1 MAAGEDATMT
11 RANEPEAGAQVRE
24 LLAERTSTN
33 AGEWHLVFKARLGM
47 KAAFDVLAERAKAS
61 EATCADAFAAAGE
74 ASHNGG
80 IGAAADPSATVSPK
94 NEVVTQLF
102 TCCTAVDPIT
112 AAGLVPVFGDID
124 PDTLALSVDGLP
136 VGEKTCAVML
146 QHTCG
151 LMSAKDA
158 ALAEAARRAGALVLE
173 DCAHCVGRMAT
184 GADGKPL
191 ADLSFHSF
199 GVEKMLP
206 THFGGAVWVS
216 PEFAKTEVGALVTAK
231 LEGLPQIDARLAK
244 AARSYLNQMRLLNHM
259 PANLAHGL
267 RKRLTETG
275 KLEPAVAPCEL
286 AGAVSGEPA
295 VPDAWVCETA
305 LGAFRGLDANEQ
317 VRSAA
322 VAAYADALRDVPGV
336 TVPAAALAADA
347 GPLLRFP
354 VFVGSTE
361 LAETVIADVCR
372 AGYYAVAWY
381 RKPLFPGVT
390 DEAAFGLGEGYGCWP
405 ATMRACEGAV
415 SLPTDVTPDEARSI
429 AATVVGVAG

>member
-1 MAAGEDATMT
+1 MA
-11 RANEPEAGAQVRE
+11 RANEPEAGAKVRE
-24 LLAERTSTN
+24 LLAERTNTN
-33 AGEWHLVFKARLGM
+33 AGEWYLVFKARLGM
-47 KAAFDVLAERAKAS
+47 KVAFDVLAERAKAGESAVSGTAAPAGDASRDGVTTAAS
-61 EATCADAFAAAGE
+61 EPC
-74 ASHNGG
+74 
-80 IGAAADPSATVSPK
+80 PSVSPR

-151 LMSAKDA
+151 LMPVADA
-158 ALAEAARRAGALVLE
+158 SLVKAARQAGALVLE

-184 GADGKPL
+184 GADGRPL

-216 PEFAKTEVGALVTAK
+216 PEFAKTEAGALVTAR
-231 LEGLPQIDARLAK
+231 LEGLPQIGARLAK

-275 KLEPAVAPCEL
+275 KLEPAVAPREL

-295 VPDAWVCETA
+295 TPDAWVCETA
-305 LGAFRGLDANEQ
+305 LRALRGLDANER
-317 VRSAA
+317 VRVAA
-322 VAAYADALRDVPGV
+322 VAAYAEALRDVPGV
-336 TVPAAALAADA
+336 TVPAAALAEDA

-354 VFVGSTE
+354 VFMGSAE
-361 LAETVIADVCR
+361 LADTVVADVCR

-381 RKPLFPGVT
+381 RRPLSPGVT
-390 DEAAFGLGEGYGCWP
+390 DEAAFGLGEGYDRWP
-405 ATMRACEGAV
+405 ATMCACEGAV
-415 SLPTDVTPDEARSI
+415 SLPTDVSPDEARSI
-429 AATVVGVAG
+429 AATVAGVAR